1 MENIYFLVG
10 KLMMPPENRED
21 PAGRSSKKL
30 SVRFGW
36 GLFFFFRHDTG
47 RDEQRRGRNDDRG
60 GDARPG
66 PGDGHVV
73 RASILLVNH
82 LKKLKPVSF
91 QLDRFGSLVGLV
103 APIMD
108 VGISFDGGDAGH
120 VLLGGIL
127 AQP

>member
-10 KLMMPPENRED
+10 KLMMSPRREGNQK
-21 PAGRSSKKL
+21 PFSPLWLGI
-30 SVRFGW
+30 V
-36 GLFFFFRHDTG
+36 FFFRQDTG
-47 RDEQRRGRNDDRG
+47 RYEQRRGRNDDRG

-66 PGDGHVV
+66 PGDGHMV

-82 LKKLKPVSF
+82 LKKIKPVSF

>member
-10 KLMMPPENRED
+10 KLMMSPRREGNQKTFQSAL
-21 PAGRSSKKL
+21 AGDC
-30 SVRFGW
+30 
-36 GLFFFFRHDTG
+36 FFFFRQDTG
-47 RDEQRRGRNDDRG
+47 RYEQRRGRNDDRG

-66 PGDGHVV
+66 PGDGHMV

-82 LKKLKPVSF
+82 LKKIKPVSF